1 MAMCRVWDVLPWQ
14 LVRSRL
20 ECGDR
25 QAAPWDQPEPAG
37 PSQSC

>member
-25 QAAPWDQPEPAG
+25 QAAPWDQPEPAET
-37 PSQSC
+37 SQSC